1 MIDGKETKYYRYPI
15 RTFDFTDLDGKEK
28 WTAHRFTKNVYDIW
42 MPKHFKR
49 ICSVIDELPP
59 DINFEVSELQPS
71 EASGLSQGAPLGFVL
86 FVGFATLAV
95 LLFFT
100 TMIGKRRNWAR
111 ITFLVLFIIGVP
123 FSILPLLQS
132 LAKTPISG
140 ILGIAQAVLQ
150 VVALVF
156 LFQGISSEWF
166 RSPKKP
172 Q

>member
-1 MIDGKETKYYRYPI
+1 MPDVQFCFHLNSLAPAPLSASVGLAPI
-15 RTFDFTDLDGKEK
+15 NDPMNGTPNQESRPQRVS
-28 WTAHRFTKNVYDIW
+28 TAVALIYISLAIGVV
-42 MPKHFKR
+42 R
-49 ICSVIDELPP
+49 ILM
-59 DINFEVSELQPS
+59 

-150 VVALVF
+150 VVALLF